1 MQEEYRK
8 KLQEQALDFLVGQ
21 GNNPDVV
28 INRLKGIRNL
38 NKQEAISLLNHFAD
52 LEKDTKVLN
61 YIVQEIGRYRD
72 KSSLGVLIDLLTG
85 YKEKKNEYLKVR
97 CTVAG
102 ILGNFRDESA
112 ILPLMYIMNDREE
125 DYRLR
130 LAAAESLG
138 KIGSNKA
145 VSPLIK
151 IVSDD
156 EEKSVYLKESATK
169 ALGMIGDEDAVEP
182 LINMLDMQKDLVD
195 KFTYLKEKIVEV
207 LGKLNFK
214 KDRRI
219 EALRKVLCDR
229 SPHVRASALEALSET
244 GDERVLE
251 YIEPLL
257 RDDNESVA
265 KTAVCAIYNLMGREY
280 LEEMLVRENLPTVC
294 REEIEEILAEEDE
307 EEEFEDDEEE

>member
-1 MQEEYRK
+1 MQEENRK
-8 KLQEQALDFLVGQ
+8 KLQEQAQNFLIGQ
-21 GNNPDVV
+21 GSDPDVV
-28 INRLKGIRNL
+28 INRLKEIRSL
-38 NKQEAISLLNHFAD
+38 NRQEAVSLLNHFAD
-52 LEKDTKVLN
+52 LEKNAKILN
-61 YIVQEIGRYRD
+61 YIIQEIGKYKD
-72 KSSLGVLIDLLTG
+72 KASIGILIDLLTG

-102 ILGNFRDESA
+102 VLGVIKDESA
-112 ILPLMYIMNDREE
+112 VLPLMYIMNDRDE

-138 KIGSNKA
+138 KIGSNQA

-169 ALGMIGDEDAVEP
+169 ALGMIGDEGAVEP
-182 LINMLDMQKDLVD
+182 LINLLDVQKDIVD

-244 GDERVLE
+244 EDESVLE

-257 RDDNESVA
+257 KDDNESVA
-265 KTAVCAIYNLMGREY
+265 KTAVFAIYNLMGDEY
-280 LEEMLVRENLPTVC
+280 LETLLDRGDLPMLC
-294 REEIEEILAEEDE
+294 REEIEEILAEEG
-307 EEEFEDDEEE
+307 EDGDLPN